1 MRTEWWLEGTE
12 ETCELTG
19 GWFQLSPVLDDS
31 AAKTVTLDPAAGT
44 RIRLLVDGR
53 LAPER
58 WREFVARHQNGSVR
72 LCCRI
77 TFPDGRVQLNKLAWE
92 EELNAFVPDY
102 GQGVEG

>member
-1 MRTEWWLEGTE
+1 MRTEWWLEGIE
-12 ETCELTG
+12 ETCELSV

-58 WREFVARHQNGSVR
+58 
-72 LCCRI
+72 
-77 TFPDGRVQLNKLAWE
+77 
-92 EELNAFVPDY
+92 
-102 GQGVEG
+102 